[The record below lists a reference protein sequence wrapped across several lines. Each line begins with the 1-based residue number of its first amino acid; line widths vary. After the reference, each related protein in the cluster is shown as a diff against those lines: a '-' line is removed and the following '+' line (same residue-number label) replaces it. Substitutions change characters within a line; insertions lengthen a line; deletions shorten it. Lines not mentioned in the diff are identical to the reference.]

1 MGKVREGTFVHPYSL
16 RRISRQTHSHLI
28 DFYPVKAGWVRS
40 WCLAHNAT
48 ARLDK
53 LSEAEED
60 QKVTIGL
67 ALVPMADLRL
77 VKGFIVMVTLR
88 VVKERQRMLI

>member
-1 MGKVREGTFVHPYSL
+1 
-16 RRISRQTHSHLI
+16 
-28 DFYPVKAGWVRS
+28 
-40 WCLAHNAT
+40 LAHNAT